1 MIAEILANTLS
12 PDQAIREE
20 AAQKLETLENEN
32 FPLYLQYLCEE
43 LANEQSPSHIRTVA
57 GISLKNTVSARE
69 IGRKEQ
75 MVQRWISLNNEVKQN
90 VRYSILSTLNSDDI
104 KAGSTAAQVIA
115 AIAAIDIPR
124 NEWGDLIQALL
135 ENVTKSN
142 KPNLKQ
148 ASLQTIGYT
157 CELISPEIL
166 ASQSNSILT
175 AVVNGAVKE
184 EPSQE
189 VRLAAIQA
197 LTNSLEFTK
206 ANFDQEGERNYIM
219 QVVCEATQSENIN
232 VQIAAFECL
241 VRIMQLYYEQME
253 FYMQKALYA
262 LTIAGMKH
270 ENEKVA
276 LQAVEFWSTV
286 CDEEIALSVEI
297 EEAQITN
304 SEIPICHNFAKKA
317 VKELELVPT
326 LLWLLTKKG
335 MDDEDDEWNVSMAAA
350 TCLSLLATCV
360 EDDIVAPVLPFVE
373 GNINNPDWTFRE
385 AAIMAF
391 GSILEGPNPD
401 QLYPLVNQALP
412 LLVNLM
418 KDDTTQVKDTTAWTL
433 GRISDVLPDTLKNE
447 VTLHSLVTVVT
458 EGLADS
464 PRVASNC
471 CWCLMNLAEQLEP
484 EDLEVNAS
492 YPLSKYFEG
501 IITALLNASQQEQT
515 NTEINFRASV
525 HEAMST
531 LVSHCAKDCIPVVG
545 NLVQVVLQKLEQTI
559 ILQNQIVNNDDRV
572 IHYELQ
578 ANLCS
583 VLTSCIRRL
592 GSEISIMA
600 DNIMNTLLSIISS
613 ASKSS
618 TVLEDAFLAVGA
630 LSAVIEGGFAKYIDT
645 FVPFL
650 NTALQAH
657 EEYQMCSIAVGL
669 VGDICRALNENVLPY
684 TDVFMSNLLEDLQS
698 AILHRDVKPAILS
711 CFGDIA
717 LAIGGNFIK
726 YLQIVMVVLKQA
738 STMQAPPNDYD
749 MIDYVNQL
757 REGILEAYVGIVQGL
772 KSGNRANDMAEYI
785 SDIFEFMHAIYDD
798 IEKTEALIRCILGLI
813 GDFADAFPNGEL
825 NPLFNQTWISDIIR
839 EGKRMR
845 GSISTKEVAKWAN
858 QMVKRSM
865 SAGQFQ

>member
-1 MIAEILANTLS
+1 MIADILANTLN

-20 AAQKLETLENEN
+20 AVRQLETLENEN
-32 FPLYLQYLCEE
+32 FPTYLQYLCEE
-43 LANEQSPSHIRTVA
+43 LANENSPSHIRTVA

-69 IGRKEQ
+69 IARKEQ
-75 MVQRWISLNNEVKQN
+75 MVQRWIALSDETKQSVKFSVLN
-90 VRYSILSTLNSDDI
+90 TLNSDDI

-124 NEWGDLIQALL
+124 NQWPDLIQILL
-135 ENVTKSN
+135 ENVTKSE
-142 KPNLKQ
+142 KSNLKQ

-157 CELISPEIL
+157 CELINPEIL

-184 EPSQE
+184 EPNQE

-197 LTNSLEFTK
+197 LTNSLEFTR
-206 ANFDQEGERNYIM
+206 ANFDQETERNYIM
-219 QVVCEATQSENIN
+219 QVVCEATQSENES
-232 VQIAAFECL
+232 VKVAAFECL
-241 VRIMQLYYEQME
+241 VRIMQLYYEKME
-253 FYMQKALYA
+253 LYMQKALYG
-262 LTIAGMKH
+262 LTITGMKSDD
-270 ENEKVA
+270 EKVA

-286 CDEEIALSVEI
+286 CDEEIALAVEI

-304 SEIPICHNFAKKA
+304 TEPPVCHYFAKAA
-317 VKELELVPT
+317 VNDLVPT

-335 MDDEDDEWNVSMAAA
+335 MDDEDDEWNISMAAA

-360 EDDIVAPVLPFVE
+360 EDDIVGPVLPFVE
-373 GNINNPDWTFRE
+373 SNINNSDWVYRE

-391 GSILEGPNPD
+391 GSILEGPNPTN
-401 QLYPLVNQALP
+401 LYPLVNQALP

-418 KDDTTQVKDTTAWTL
+418 KDDITQVKDTTAWTL

-447 VTLHSLVTVVT
+447 TTLHSLVTVVT
-458 EGLADS
+458 EGLSDT

-484 EDLEVNAS
+484 EDLEVNVT

-501 IITALLNASQQEQT
+501 IITALLNASQQEQA
-515 NTEINFRASV
+515 NTEINFRASIY
-525 HEAMST
+525 EAMST
-531 LVSHCAKDCIPVVG
+531 LVSHCSKDCLQIVAKLTEVT
-545 NLVQVVLQKLEQTI
+545 LQKLDETI
-559 ILQNQIVNNDDRV
+559 MLQNQIVNIDDRLA
-572 IHYELQ
+572 HHELQ

-592 GSEISIMA
+592 DKDITVMS
-600 DNIMNTLLSIISS
+600 DNIMTTLLRIISS

-630 LSAVIEGGFAKYIDT
+630 LSAVIEGGFSKYIES
-645 FVPFL
+645 FVPYL
-650 NTALQAH
+650 NVALQAH

-669 VGDICRALNENVLPY
+669 VGDICRALNEGVIPY
-684 TDVFMSNLLEDLQS
+684 TDEFMTHLLEDLQS
-698 AILHRDVKPAILS
+698 SILHRDVKPAILS

-717 LAIGGNFIK
+717 LAIGSNFVN
-726 YLQIVMVVLKQA
+726 YLSIVMAVLKQA
-738 STMQAPPNDYD
+738 SSMEASPNDYD

-772 KSGNRANDMAEYI
+772 KSGNCAGEMA
-785 SDIFEFMHAIYDD
+785 SHVNDIFAFMHTIHDD
-798 IEKTEALIRCILGLI
+798 VEKTEALIRCILGLI

-825 NPLFNQTWISDIIR
+825 NPLFSEPWIQEIIR

-858 QMVKRSM
+858 QMVKRSLQAA
-865 SAGQFQ
+865 SVSY

>member
-1 MIAEILANTLS
+1 MIAEILANTLN

-20 AAQKLETLENEN
+20 AVHQLETLENEN
-32 FPLYLQYLCEE
+32 FPAYLQYLCEE
-43 LANEQSPSHIRTVA
+43 LANENSPSHIRTVA

-69 IGRKEQ
+69 IARKEQ
-75 MVQRWISLNNEVKQN
+75 MVQRWIALNDETKQSVK
-90 VRYSILSTLNSDDI
+90 YSILNTLNSDDI

-124 NEWGDLIQALL
+124 NQWPDLIQILL

-142 KPNLKQ
+142 KSNLKQ

-157 CELISPEIL
+157 CELIDPEIL

-175 AVVNGAVKE
+175 AVVNGALKE
-184 EPSQE
+184 EPSQD

-197 LTNSLEFTK
+197 LTNSLEFTR
-206 ANFDQEGERNYIM
+206 ANFDQE
-219 QVVCEATQSENIN
+219 
-232 VQIAAFECL
+232 
-241 VRIMQLYYEQME
+241 
-253 FYMQKALYA
+253 
-262 LTIAGMKH
+262 LTITGMKSDD
-270 ENEKVA
+270 EKVA

-286 CDEEIALSVEI
+286 CDEEIALAVEL
-297 EEAQITN
+297 EEAQISN
-304 SEIPICHNFAKKA
+304 IKPPICHYFAKAA
-317 VKELELVPT
+317 VNDLVPT

-335 MDDEDDEWNVSMAAA
+335 MDDEDDEWNISMAAA

-373 GNINNPDWTFRE
+373 SNINNTDWVYRE

-391 GSILEGPNPD
+391 GSILEGPNPVN
-401 QLYPLVNQALP
+401 LYPLVNQALP

-418 KDDTTQVKDTTAWTL
+418 KDDITQVKDTTAWTL

-447 VTLHSLVTVVT
+447 ATLQSLVTVVT
-458 EGLADS
+458 EGLSDT

-484 EDLEVNAS
+484 EDLEVNET

-501 IITALLNASQQEQT
+501 IITALLNASQQEQA
-515 NTEINFRASV
+515 NAEINFRASIY
-525 HEAMST
+525 EAMSS
-531 LVSHCAKDCIPVVG
+531 LVSHCSKDCLPIVAKLTEVT
-545 NLVQVVLQKLEQTI
+545 LQKLDETI
-559 ILQNQIVNNDDRV
+559 MLQNQIVNSDDRLA
-572 IHYELQ
+572 HHELQ

-592 GSEISIMA
+592 DKEITVMS
-600 DNIMNTLLSIISS
+600 DNIMTTLLRIISS

-630 LSAVIEGGFAKYIDT
+630 LSAVIEGEFSKYIES
-645 FVPFL
+645 FVPYL
-650 NTALQAH
+650 NVALQAH

-669 VGDICRALNENVLPY
+669 VGDICRALNEGVIPY
-684 TDVFMSNLLEDLQS
+684 TDEFMNHLLEDLQS
-698 AILHRDVKPAILS
+698 SILHRDVKPAILS

-717 LAIGGNFIK
+717 LAINSNFVT
-726 YLQIVMVVLKQA
+726 YLPIVMVVLKQA
-738 STMQAPPNDYD
+738 SSMEASPNDYD

-772 KSGNRANDMAEYI
+772 KSGNCAGEMAAHVN
-785 SDIFEFMHAIYDD
+785 DIFAFMHNIYNDV
-798 IEKTEALIRCILGLI
+798 EKTEALIRCILGLI

-825 NPLFNQTWISDIIR
+825 NPLFSEPWISEIIR
-839 EGKRMR
+839 EGKKMR

-858 QMVKRSM
+858 QMVKRSLQA
-865 SAGQFQ
+865 SSVSY